1 MAWGHV
7 KRVNIETTPTE
18 QTRNTGKHAKLVLNQ
33 NRDGMSHIK
42 AVAFARPNGEISKF

>member
-7 KRVNIETTPTE
+7 EGVDIEATPTE
-18 QTRNTGKHAKLVLNQ
+18 QTRNTGQHAKLVLNQ